1 MIVLPFFVL
10 ASFIIIYAAFRR
22 RFRCPHSD
30 PLCCRNKPCITCYR
44 ELFKGE

>member
-1 MIVLPFFVL
+1 MIVLPLFAM
-10 ASFIIIYAAFRR
+10 ASFIIFYSAFRR
-22 RFRCPHSD
+22 RYRCPHRD